1 MQFTPATAPHLKAT
15 PGVRYV
21 MGMVLVALVPAL
33 ALHLH
38 FFGPGIL
45 VQFLLAVL
53 GGLSAEALALKLRRK
68 PMRLYL
74 TDGSTLVTAALLALS
89 MPSLAPW
96 WLIVSAMVFAIL
108 LGKHIYGG
116 LGLNPFNP
124 AMLGYAVLL
133 VSFPKPMT
141 QWLPAVGIDTFSLS
155 QTMHAIF
162 TGELPATLSV
172 DVLSGASPLA
182 ALKSGLSL
190 RHTIDEIFSQPIFS
204 TFLGG
209 VVGAG
214 WQWISLSLL
223 AGGIFMLAMRII
235 RWQIPVSMLV
245 GLSTCALLM
254 NMIDPGRHAGLMF
267 HLLSGATM
275 LGAFFIATDPV
286 TAATSARGRLLYGA
300 GIGVLTFIIRDFGNY
315 HDGLAFAVLLMNLA
329 VPLIDK
335 FTIPR
340 IYGEPR
346 S

>member
-1 MQFTPATAPHLKAT
+1 MQLTISTAPHIKHARS
-15 PGVRYV
+15 VRFV
-21 MGMVLVALVPAL
+21 MGMVLVALLPAT
-33 ALHLH
+33 ALHVC
-38 FFGPGIL
+38 FFGPGVL
-45 VQFLLAVL
+45 VQLLLAAIS
-53 GGLSAEALALKLRRK
+53 GLIAEALALQLRRK
-68 PMRLYL
+68 PMIMYL

-89 MPSLAPW
+89 MPPLAPW

-141 QWLPAVGIDTFSLS
+141 QWLPATGINTLNLS
-155 QTMHAIF
+155 QTLHSVF
-162 TGELPATLSV
+162 TGQLPATLGV

-190 RHTIDEIFSQPIFS
+190 RHTIDEIFSQPVFNS
-204 TFLGG
+204 FLGG
-209 VVGAG
+209 VAG
-214 WQWISLSLL
+214 LGWEWISLALL

-235 RWQIPVSMLV
+235 RWQIPVSMLL

-254 NMIDPGRHAGLMF
+254 NMIDPGRHAGVMF
-267 HLLSGATM
+267 HLLSGATL

-300 GIGVLTFIIRDFGNY
+300 GIGVLTYVIRDFGNY
-315 HDGLAFAVLLMNLA
+315 HDGLAFAVLLMNLT